1 MKVSGEEEIS
11 LTCFSVKTLGEEV
24 AREKSENADHNVNWW
39 MDAWM
44 DGWIDRWI
52 HASHPRVRYEYSMS
66 ILTEIAHFFLLIE

>member
-39 MDAWM
+39 MHGWM
-44 DGWIDRWI
+44 DGSIDGYMRVI
-52 HASHPRVRYEYSMS
+52 HEFDTS
-66 ILTEIAHFFLLIE
+66 IQCQY